1 MTSLFQRN
9 RENQTRGNSSRTLQ
23 GEQTLNSNFQMS
35 KTLIVLNFVLW
46 SFEFVSNFGFRASD
60 FFYSYGSK
68 LLPPGEISYQGSIQ
82 ADGGIKE
89 RIIDE
94 VRGAGFSVCVDQ
106 CVNRFQISRPDGM
119 GVCKKF

>member
-1 MTSLFQRN
+1 
-9 RENQTRGNSSRTLQ
+9 
-23 GEQTLNSNFQMS
+23 MS

-46 SFEFVSNFGFRASD
+46 SFEFVSNFACPPNKFFGRRGFRASD
-60 FFYSYGSK
+60 FFYSYGLK

-94 VRGAGFSVCVDQ
+94 VGGAGFSVCIDQ
-106 CVNRFQISRPDGM
+106 
-119 GVCKKF
+119 